1 MGFVSVAQ
9 AARSTLIPLSTTGR
23 GRGRIDWYTILPA
36 LFRLVLY
43 TGNGT
48 DQGVKI
54 RDRELNTT

>member
-23 GRGRIDWYTILPA
+23 GRGRILG
-36 LFRLVLY
+36 LVLY

-54 RDRELNTT
+54 RDR

>member
-23 GRGRIDWYTILPA
+23 GRGRILGHYKYKLPA
-36 LFRLVLY
+36 LFSLVLY

-54 RDRELNTT
+54 RDR

>member
-23 GRGRIDWYTILPA
+23 GRGRTSILVHYKLPA

-54 RDRELNTT
+54 RDR